1 MKEDIED
8 VLAELLEFIEENNVS
23 DINEIKWLSEDVDCF
38 IESDRSIEFKELLKK
53 ASEAV
58 GEE

>member
-8 VLAELLEFIEENNVS
+8 ILAELLEFIEENNVS
-23 DINEIKWLSEDVDCF
+23 DINELDWVSEDTCYVD
-38 IESDRSIEFKELLKK
+38 SKRSVEFKELLKK
-53 ASEAV
+53 ANEAV